1 MNSLVEEAKL
11 IEYND
16 SKEEKTLNEYTKSY
30 FEAKNNNV
38 DNFAYYYLEYR
49 NNLFDNHYDVSWF
62 NQNIL
67 GLPANLSETNTSKCF
82 DFAKNDKGEKDLS
95 LVGVIKESDNFKKYL
110 EELYI
115 NGKTSDKKHRFQPQ
129 IIAKYRKTID
139 LLESLSTAEDLYRY
153 HSLRYEK
160 LQGDKA
166 GLESVRVNDQY
177 RIEFKTTKVVSEI
190 VVTVCN
196 VIELSNHY
204 K

>member
-1 MNSLVEEAKL
+1 MEIK
-11 IEYND
+11 
-16 SKEEKTLNEYTKSY
+16 
-30 FEAKNNNV
+30 FE
-38 DNFAYYYLEYR
+38 
-49 NNLFDNHYDVSWF
+49 
-62 NQNIL
+62 
-67 GLPANLSETNTSKCF
+67 
-82 DFAKNDKGEKDLS
+82 
-95 LVGVIKESDNFKKYL
+95 KKYL

-115 NGKTSDKKHRFQPQ
+115 DGKTSDKKHRFQPQ
-129 IIAKYRKTID
+129 IIAKYRETID

-177 RIEFKTTKVVSEI
+177 RIEFKTAKVVSEI